1 MSEFYM
7 ARSQIKFYQNE
18 TEPKLYPDEYVK
30 CIPVEDYEQ
39 LKKENA
45 DLKWFAAQMNKYV
58 LPGTTD
64 TGDSALLAFNNMAE
78 ENSKL
83 KDKLLAFEG
92 MTFSE
97 NAKIVELEKDLQ
109 MITRMHSQVCDVA
122 ISRAQEIDQLKKLNL
137 LYSDDRDLYM
147 KHRDILIDALKFYS
161 TPPNEKVKGQIEWN
175 PHVCD
180 KYSGLEYSPDWDG
193 DLQDEPNDIAVKG
206 LKAVGE
212 L

>member
-1 MSEFYM
+1 MSN
-7 ARSQIKFYQNE
+7 ADKLAQLL
-18 TEPKLYPDEYVK
+18 TESNMQVTFSGWKTELELAEK
-30 CIPVEDYEQ
+30 EIEQ

-45 DLKWFAAQMNKYV
+45 ELKWFAAQMNKYV

-64 TGDSALLAFNNMAE
+64 TEDSALLAFNNMAE

-83 KDKLLAFEG
+83 KDKLLTFEG
-92 MTFSE
+92 MIFPE
-97 NAKIVELEKDLQ
+97 GEKAAKIVELE
-109 MITRMHSQVCDVA
+109 
-122 ISRAQEIDQLKKLNL
+122 KLNL